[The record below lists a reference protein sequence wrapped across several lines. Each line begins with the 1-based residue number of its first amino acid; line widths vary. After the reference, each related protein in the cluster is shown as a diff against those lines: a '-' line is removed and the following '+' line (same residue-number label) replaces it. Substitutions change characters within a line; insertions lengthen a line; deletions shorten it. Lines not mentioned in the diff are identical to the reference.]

1 MDYVM
6 IINHAIIVIASPA
19 GSRLKIRMRV
29 VSKRKR
35 KTALDYYISMPIGTT
50 HFLRSG
56 SGAHVDRKKQANKK
70 ACRKRINP
78 KEE

>member
-1 MDYVM
+1 MT
-6 IINHAIIVIASPA
+6 INHAIIVIVSPA

-35 KTALDYYISMPIGTT
+35 KSTRDYYVSMSVGTT

-56 SGAHVDRKKQANKK
+56 GGAHTDRKKQANKS